1 MRNTRTAL
9 MIGGSGLAGRFCLQA
24 LLEEPAYDRVI
35 AIGRRQLPVAAHP
48 KLEQTVL
55 PLENIATLE
64 LPPVHDVFCA
74 FGTTIRKA
82 GSQQVFRQID
92 YELPLA
98 AARHTLKFG
107 AEQFVLVS
115 SVGADS
121 HSKNFYLR
129 TKGELE
135 DALKLLPFKALH
147 IFQPSL
153 LLGARSER
161 RPLESI
167 SITAGR
173 LLQLLF
179 AGPLR
184 RYHPI
189 GAAAVARA
197 MVTAA
202 RNQAS
207 GCRVYEYDAILRL
220 Q

>member
-1 MRNTRTAL
+1 MRTAL
-9 MIGGSGLAGRFCLQA
+9 MIGGSGLVGRFCLQA
-24 LLEEPAYDRVI
+24 LLEEPFYDEVI
-35 AIGRRQLPVAAHP
+35 SVTRREMLDLSHP

-74 FGTTIRKA
+74 LGTTIRKA

-98 AARHTLKFG
+98 AARHALKFG
-107 AEQFVLVS
+107 AEQFVLAS

-167 SITAGR
+167 SISAGR
-173 LLQLLF
+173 LLQFLF
-179 AGPLR
+179 IGPLR

-189 GAAAVARA
+189 GAAMVGKA

-202 RNQAS
+202 RNQTS
-207 GCRVYEYDAILRL
+207 GCSVYEYDAILRL